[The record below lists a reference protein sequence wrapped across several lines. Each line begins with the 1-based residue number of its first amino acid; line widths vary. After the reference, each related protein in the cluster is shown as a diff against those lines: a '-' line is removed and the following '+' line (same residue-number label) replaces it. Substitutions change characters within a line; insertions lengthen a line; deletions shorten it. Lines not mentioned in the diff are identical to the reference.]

1 MASGAVLG
9 SRYRLLER
17 IGEGGMGDVYE
28 AEDAASGGRVAVKL
42 IRADRDGLSEAVV
55 RRFQREARAAM
66 AVASEHI
73 ARVLDAGFD
82 EGARAPYLVMEL
94 LRGEDLDAVLRRLG
108 PLPPACALRVVGQAC
123 AGLAAAHGAG
133 IVHRDIKPANLFLA
147 RGEGGGGGG
156 RITVKLLD
164 FGIAKVLAGPEGG
177 VGSGSLTSTGM
188 MLGSAL
194 YMSPEQAQG
203 LRGIDHRSDI
213 WSLGVVLYAALTGR
227 EPHANAG
234 FLGDIILAICERPPT
249 PVREAAPWVGAEV
262 AAIVHDALR
271 LEPEERMQSAGEML
285 GRIRGVLGGGL
296 ELGEEMLV
304 PVDAAERGRV
314 APRG

>member
-1 MASGAVLG
+1 
-9 SRYRLLER
+9 
-17 IGEGGMGDVYE
+17 MGDVYE
-28 AEDAASGGRVAVKL
+28 AEDTASGRRVAVKV
-42 IRADRDGLSEAVV
+42 IRADEEGLSEATV
-55 RRFQREARAAM
+55 RRFQREAHAAM

-82 EGARAPYLVMEL
+82 EDARAPYLVMEL
-94 LRGEDLDAVLRRLG
+94 LPGEDLDAVLRRLG
-108 PLPPACALRVVGQAC
+108 PLPPATALRIVGQAC
-123 AGLAAAHGAG
+123 VGLAAAHEAG

-147 RGEGGGGGG
+147 RGQEDDG

-164 FGIAKVLAGPEGG
+164 FGIAKVLAGTAGG
-177 VGSGSLTSTGM
+177 LASASLTSTGM

-203 LRGIDHRSDI
+203 LRGIDYRTDI

-227 EPHANAG
+227 EPHAGAG
-234 FLGDIILAICERPPT
+234 FLGDIILAICERPPA
-249 PVREAAPWVGAEV
+249 PVQERAPWVGPEV

-271 LEPEERMQSAGEML
+271 LAPEERMQSAGEML

-304 PVDAAERGRV
+304 ALGEGERGR
-314 APRG
+314 AAARG